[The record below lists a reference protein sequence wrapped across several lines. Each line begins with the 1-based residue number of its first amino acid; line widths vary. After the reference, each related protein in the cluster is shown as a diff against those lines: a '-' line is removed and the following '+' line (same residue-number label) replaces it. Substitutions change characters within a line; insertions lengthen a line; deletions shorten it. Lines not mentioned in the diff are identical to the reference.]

1 MFNYYLTNGMC
12 IGSKDK
18 YNIGCG
24 LAACGLVDQKSIRNN
39 KFFLIE
45 FVYALKKRK
54 PRNQE

>member
-1 MFNYYLTNGMC
+1 MC